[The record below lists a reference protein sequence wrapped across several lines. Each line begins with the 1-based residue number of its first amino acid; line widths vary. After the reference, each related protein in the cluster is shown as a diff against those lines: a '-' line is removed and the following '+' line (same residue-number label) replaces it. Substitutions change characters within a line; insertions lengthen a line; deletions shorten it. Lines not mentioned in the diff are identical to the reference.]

1 LEKQLKE
8 QVFFFVPQLRFTG
21 MEGNQLVCSSSNDDA
36 NDDDDDDDDDDD
48 AFIITFTTLGNISH
62 NITLR
67 L

>member
-1 LEKQLKE
+1 MQLKE

-36 NDDDDDDDDDDD
+36 NDDDDDD